1 MEQRYSILTLGTSDM
16 ARARKFYEGLLG
28 WRPFMTEGMT
38 AYDAGGFVF
47 GLFGHKDLADDAE
60 QDRKNVEYI
69 SANGHTKRTPN
80 TEVSNTRLDLDPS

>member
-1 MEQRYSILTLGTSDM
+1 LKAITNLPPKLIKKLLHKENLEEITNEEFLARLEFHLEQVRL
-16 ARARKFYEGLLG
+16 
-28 WRPFMTEGMT
+28 
-38 AYDAGGFVF
+38 
-47 GLFGHKDLADDAE
+47 KDLADDAE